1 MVRAPM
7 RRIPDAPPRGKAI
20 TVDFEGETLPAI
32 EGEPVACSL
41 IAAGEAVTAR
51 SIKYHRPRGPYC
63 FSGACSHCLMRV
75 DGVPNVYTCRT
86 PARAGMRLERQNAY
100 PSAKVDVFEAVDWFF
115 PNGLDH
121 HQMFAGVPVAE
132 QVMAKVARQLA
143 GLGQL
148 PEREAPQRLPARELR
163 VRVAVVGGGAA
174 GSAAAKVLADQGV
187 PFLLLE
193 RDGHVGGRLAHGA
206 PEAEAPALPDVALF
220 PKGSVLTHTLA
231 IGLYDDAGG
240 RYLAAVAFE
249 PEGPRLLKVYAER
262 FLLAP
267 GGHPALVPFENNDLP
282 GVYAGRA
289 ASLLLREYRVAPESA
304 ALVGW
309 GEELYGLAKLMK
321 ENGTK
326 VVAVV
331 DLQGPVPAGASEL
344 ACVGSEPKAH
354 GLGKVSGFS
363 FTRDG
368 GKRVKV
374 DCDAVVVSVPVSPSF
389 ELARQ
394 GGAHVRLNETQ
405 STFVVESDA
414 DGRTHASDVFVAGDV
429 RGTGSAK
436 EAAASGRRA
445 AEALIGGLS

>member
-1 MVRAPM
+1 M

-20 TVDFEGETLPAI
+20 SVDLEGETLPAV

-63 FSGACSHCLMRV
+63 FAGACSHCLMRV

-100 PSAKVDVFEAVDWFF
+100 PSAKVDVFETIDWFF

-121 HQMFAGVPVAE
+121 HEMFAGVPVAE

-143 GLGQL
+143 GLGML
-148 PEREAPQRLPARELR
+148 PDHAAPQRLPAREVR
-163 VRVAVVGGGAA
+163 TRVAVVGGGAA
-174 GSAAAKVLADQGV
+174 GLAAAKVLAEAGV
-187 PFLLLE
+187 AFLLLE
-193 RDGHVGGRLAHGA
+193 REARVGGRLVRGA
-206 PEAEAPALPDVALF
+206 PLAEDPAVLEVGSL
-220 PKGSVLTHTLA
+220 PKGSVLTEALA
-231 IGLYDDAGG
+231 LGFYDDAGG
-240 RYLAAVAFE
+240 RFLAVGAVE
-249 PEGPRLLKVYAER
+249 PEGPRLVKVYAER

-267 GGHPALVPFENNDLP
+267 GGHPPMVPFENNDLP

-289 ASLLLREYRVAPESA
+289 ASLLAREHGVAPEVA

-309 GEELYGLAKLMK
+309 GSELYALARLM
-321 ENGTK
+321 EAHGTK
-326 VVAVV
+326 VAAVV
-331 DLQGPVPAGASEL
+331 DLKGPVPPGAPEV
-344 ACVGSEPKAH
+344 ACVGGEAKAH
-354 GLGKVSGFS
+354 GMGSVSGFS
-363 FTRDG
+363 FTGNG

-374 DCDAVVVSVPVSPSF
+374 ACDAVLVSVPVSPSF

-394 GGAHVRLNETQ
+394 GGARVRLEEAGG
-405 STFVVESDA
+405 TFVVEADA
-414 DGRTHASDVFVAGDV
+414 DGRTAARDVYVAGEV
-429 RGTGSAK
+429 RGGASAK
-436 EAAASGRRA
+436 EAAAAGKRA